1 MILGNCSN
9 EEFDEGEMKISI
21 RQAELMLPDLVP
33 LSDLGYVQQL
43 EKDKLGPRLI
53 KIDYILDKADLT
65 PAMWKTATIA
75 RGNILEVMADV
86 FETETN

>member
-1 MILGNCSN
+1 MVPDNCSK
-9 EEFDEGEMKISI
+9 EEFDGGDVKISI

-43 EKDKLGPRLI
+43 NKDELGPRLI
-53 KIDYILDKADLT
+53 KIDYIMDNADLT
-65 PAMWKTATIA
+65 PALWKTATIA
-75 RGNILEVMADV
+75 RGNILEVMSDV